1 MVEKLIIDKE
11 LYEELKV
18 MMKSSSE
25 DDVVMAISIIEN
37 SDEWNVQNQVYK
49 EKLYETLRFENGHIQ
64 NKGELKMRVWLGQ
77 IDLDQ

>member
-37 SDEWNVQNQVYK
+37 SDEWDKQNQIYK
-49 EKLYETLRFENGHIQ
+49 EQLYEILRFENKHIQ
-64 NKGELKMRVWLGQ
+64 YKSDLKMRVWLSMN
-77 IDLDQ
+77 DRPD